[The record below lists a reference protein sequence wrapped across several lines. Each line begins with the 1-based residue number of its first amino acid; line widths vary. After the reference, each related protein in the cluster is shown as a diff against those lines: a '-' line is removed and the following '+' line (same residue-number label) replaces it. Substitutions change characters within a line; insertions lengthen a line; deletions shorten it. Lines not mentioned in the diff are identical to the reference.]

1 MNRITAAVWSI
12 ALMGCLVP
20 TAIRA
25 EAPTPRNGCLS
36 REIAAR
42 PSVDPQALTTI
53 QGRIVGIEYNY
64 KNQPIAAKEIA
75 TWVRVRATNGEQKLI
90 YLGANRAL
98 KQQALKVKV
107 GDVVE
112 VQGVRMPK
120 AKQPTVVANTVKKGD
135 RVWKI
140 ANFTDKPVGGKLC
153 RYTG

>member
-12 ALMGCLVP
+12 ALMGCLAP
-20 TAIRA
+20 IAIRA

-42 PSVDPQALTTI
+42 PSVDPQTVTKI
-53 QGRIVGIEYNY
+53 QGRVVGIEHNY

-75 TWVRVRATNGEQKLI
+75 TWVRVRTTNGEQKLI
-90 YLGANRAL
+90 YLGAARVL
-98 KQQALKVKV
+98 KQQDLKVNV
-107 GDVVE
+107 RDVVE
-112 VQGVRMPK
+112 IQGFQMPK
-120 AKQPTVVANTVKKGD
+120 AKQPTIVASSFKKGD

-153 RYTG
+153 RSTG

>member
-1 MNRITAAVWSI
+1 MNRITAAIWSI
-12 ALMGCLVP
+12 ASIGIFMP
-20 TAIRA
+20 TAIYA

-42 PSVDPQALTTI
+42 PSVDPQTLITI
-53 QGRIVGIEYNY
+53 QGRVIGIEYND

-75 TWVRVRATNGEQKLI
+75 TWVRVRTTNGERKLI

-98 KQQALKVKV
+98 KQQSLQLKV
-107 GDVVE
+107 GDPIE
-112 VQGVRMPK
+112 VQGFRMPK
-120 AKQPTVVANTVKKGD
+120 AKQPTIVANTVKKGD

-140 ANFTDKPVGGKLC
+140 ANFTVKPVGGKLC

>member
-1 MNRITAAVWSI
+1 MNRITAAIWSI
-12 ALMGCLVP
+12 ASIGIFIP

-42 PSVDPQALTTI
+42 PSVDPQTVTTI
-53 QGRIVGIEYNY
+53 QGRVVGIEHND

-75 TWVRVRATNGEQKLI
+75 TWVRVRTANGQQKLI
-90 YLGANRAL
+90 YLGAARAL
-98 KQQALKVKV
+98 KQQDLKVNV
-107 GDVVE
+107 RDVVE
-112 VQGVRMPK
+112 VQGFRMPK
-120 AKQPTVVANTVKKGD
+120 AKQPTIVASSVKRGD

>member
-1 MNRITAAVWSI
+1 MNRITAAIWSI
-12 ALMGCLVP
+12 ASIGIFIP

-42 PSVDPQALTTI
+42 PSVDPQTLTTI
-53 QGRIVGIEYNY
+53 QGQVVGIEHNY

-75 TWVRVRATNGEQKLI
+75 TWVRVRTANGQQKLI
-90 YLGANRAL
+90 YLGAARAL
-98 KQQALKVKV
+98 KQQDLKVNV
-107 GDVVE
+107 RDVVE
-112 VQGVRMPK
+112 IQGVQMPK
-120 AKQPTVVANTVKKGD
+120 AKQPTVVASSVKRGD

-153 RYTG
+153 RSTG

>member
-1 MNRITAAVWSI
+1 MKLIATAIWSI
-12 ALMGCLVP
+12 AAIGCLVP

-36 REIAAR
+36 REIATR
-42 PSVDPQALTTI
+42 PSVDPQTITTI
-53 QGRIVGIEYNY
+53 QGRVVGIEYNY

-75 TWVRVRATNGEQKLI
+75 TWARVRTTNGERELI

-107 GDVVE
+107 GDVLE
-112 VQGVRMPK
+112 VQGVQMPK
-120 AKQPTVVANTVKKGD
+120 AKQPTIVANTVKRGE

-140 ANFTDKPVGGKLC
+140 ANFTDKPVGAKLC

>member
-1 MNRITAAVWSI
+1 MNRITVTIWSI
-12 ALMGCLVP
+12 ALMGCLAP

-25 EAPTPRNGCLS
+25 EAPTPRNGCLP

-42 PSVDPQALTTI
+42 PSVDPQTVTTI
-53 QGRIVGIEYNY
+53 QGRVVGIEHNY

-75 TWVRVRATNGEQKLI
+75 TWVRVRTANGQQKLI
-90 YLGANRAL
+90 YLGAARAL
-98 KQQALKVKV
+98 KQQDLKVNV
-107 GDVVE
+107 RDVVE
-112 VQGVRMPK
+112 IQGFQMPK
-120 AKQPTVVANTVKKGD
+120 AKQPTIVASSVKRGE

>member
-1 MNRITAAVWSI
+1 MKLITTAIWSI
-12 ALMGCLVP
+12 AAIGCLIP

-42 PSVDPQALTTI
+42 PSVDPQTITTI
-53 QGRIVGIEYNY
+53 QGRVVGTEYNY

-75 TWVRVRATNGEQKLI
+75 TWLRVRTTNGDRKLI

-98 KQQALKVKV
+98 KQQALKVNI

-112 VQGVRMPK
+112 VQGIRMPK
-120 AKQPTVVANTVKKGD
+120 AKQPTIVANTLKRGD

-140 ANFTDKPVGGKLC
+140 ANFTDKPVGAKPC

>member
-1 MNRITAAVWSI
+1 MKLIATAIWSI
-12 ALMGCLVP
+12 AAIGCLVP
-20 TAIRA
+20 SAIRA

-42 PSVDPQALTTI
+42 PSVDPQTLTTI
-53 QGRIVGIEYNY
+53 QGRVIGTEYNY

-75 TWVRVRATNGEQKLI
+75 TWLRVRTIDGERKLI

-98 KQQALKVKV
+98 KQQALKVNV

-112 VQGVRMPK
+112 VQGIKMPK
-120 AKQPTVVANTVKKGD
+120 AKRPTIVANTLKRGE

>member
-1 MNRITAAVWSI
+1 MNLITAAIWSI
-12 ALMGCLVP
+12 ASIGIFIP

-42 PSVDPQALTTI
+42 PSVDPQTLTTI
-53 QGRIVGIEYNY
+53 QGRVVGIEYNY

-75 TWVRVRATNGEQKLI
+75 TWVRVRTANGEQKLI

-107 GDVVE
+107 GDPIE
-112 VQGVRMPK
+112 VQGFRMPK
-120 AKQPTVVANTVKKGD
+120 AKQPTIVASSLKRGD